1 MFKDLVILSAIS
13 FTISAVEKQENKIPS
28 KLNWKD
34 QVIYMK
40 IEAHSSL
47 KPQTPYVSSR
57 AAIHPFRPVRAVW
70 HVQVFEKQ
78 NITIATK
85 TFSPQILMSFQNQ
98 AFVRA
103 QKQNCLVC
111 LPSKCRRCTLDPT
124 FMQNLEQ
131 LPKLLTNVFQG
142 VSRPPLLLSFSR
154 NLIGSPQMHALHN
167 TEFNHWRNRNLHD
180 SRVTVLVQWP
190 WREHSC
196 SWDI

>member
-1 MFKDLVILSAIS
+1 
-13 FTISAVEKQENKIPS
+13 
-28 KLNWKD
+28 
-34 QVIYMK
+34 MK

-167 TEFNHWRNRNLHD
+167 MEFNHVTQPQFAWFSRN
-180 SRVTVLVQWP
+180 SASAVTVKRAFLQLRYLEREWYCYFKKKP
-190 WREHSC
+190 WKIRSYVFFAFELLS
-196 SWDI
+196 D